1 MIARRCDTHTGGY
14 RRQLNVPQLTT
25 RHITFM
31 QYEPLITQ
39 LRTLKLTGMADALEQ
54 QLEQPTTHD
63 DLHFTERLSLMI
75 DRESTSRTN
84 SRVAR
89 LLKAAKL
96 KLQAHPEDVNYRHA
110 RDLHKNVFAGLLS
123 CQWIVGHQNVLI
135 TGSTGCGK
143 TYLGCVLATQA
154 CRQGYS
160 VRYFRTSR
168 LLEALSIA
176 HGDGRFAKL
185 IGQLA
190 RTDVLVLDD
199 FGLEKMT
206 LTQRNDVLEL
216 MEDRHGS
223 RSTLVTSQLPV
234 SQWHEA
240 IGDPTLA
247 DAILDRLIH
256 HSHRLPL
263 KGKSMRALDQAD
275 TTATDQADH

>member
-1 MIARRCDTHTGGY
+1 MIAAAILDDELTRY
-14 RRQLNVPQLTT
+14 LQLPSTFKT
-25 RHITFM
+25 RPIKLM
-31 QYEPLITQ
+31 QHEPLIAQ
-39 LRTLKLTGMADALEQ
+39 LRALKLTGMADALEQ
-54 QLEQPTTHD
+54 QLEQPATHD
-63 DLHFTERLSLMI
+63 DLSFTERLSLMI
-75 DRESTSRTN
+75 DRESTARTN

-89 LLKAAKL
+89 LLKAAQL
-96 KLQAHPEDVNYRHA
+96 KLQAHPEDVNYRHSRNLKKSA
-110 RDLHKNVFAGLLS
+110 FVNLLS

-135 TGSTGCGK
+135 TGPTGCGK
-143 TYLGCVLATQA
+143 TYLACVLATQA

-185 IGQLA
+185 IAQIA
-190 RTDVLVLDD
+190 KTDVLLLDD

-206 LTQRNDVLEL
+206 LAQRNDVLEL

-223 RSTLVTSQLPV
+223 RCTMVTSQLPV
-234 SQWHEA
+234 NQWHEA

-256 HSHRLPL
+256 HSHRLDLDGP
-263 KGKSMRALDQAD
+263 SMRSLGQKNPP
-275 TTATDQADH
+275 ATEQADH